1 MKGRRGRKT
10 NFTQFLKKRIFEF
23 SQRSIRD
30 LTDWSKIVWSDEK
43 KFNLDGSD
51 GIRYYWHDL
60 GSEPYYMSRRAFGG
74 GTLMVW
80 GAFVGNKLL
89 DLVIVDQ
96 TMDSAKYT
104 DMINKSLRPF
114 MKRGLTFM
122 HDGASIHRS
131 DETKNWLKDNKIPVL
146 EWPAISPDLNPIE
159 NVWVMLTRAVFTNGR
174 QFKTKKELKAEVL
187 KQWSL
192 IKPEQL
198 TNLLKSMTER
208 IVEVT
213 ANQGGNTK
221 Y

>member
-1 MKGRRGRKT
+1 
-10 NFTQFLKKRIFEF
+10 
-23 SQRSIRD
+23 
-30 LTDWSKIVWSDEK
+30 
-43 KFNLDGSD
+43 
-51 GIRYYWHDL
+51 
-60 GSEPYYMSRRAFGG
+60 
-74 GTLMVW
+74 MVW

-104 DMINKSLRPF
+104 DMLNKSLRPF

-122 HDGASIHRS
+122 HDGVSIHRS